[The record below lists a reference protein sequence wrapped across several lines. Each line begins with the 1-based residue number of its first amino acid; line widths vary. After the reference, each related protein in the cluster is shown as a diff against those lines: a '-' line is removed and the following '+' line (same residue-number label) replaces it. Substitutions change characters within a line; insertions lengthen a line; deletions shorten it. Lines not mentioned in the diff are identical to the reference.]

1 MTYSLSNAYD
11 NATNSLWVQEIAK
24 DTPVEEELI
33 DTTNVAAATN
43 YYPSSTGKVLD
54 RYRNVSIQGVISGGV
69 TFTVE
74 AKIDDST
81 DWLDITKSGYRL
93 GVDVANSVGLASIVD
108 EAFIMDFDS
117 LNVQAIRIKSVT
129 ADATNGVQYH
139 WKLSV

>member
-11 NATNSLWVQEIAK
+11 NATNSLRVQEIAK

-108 EAFIMDFDS
+108 EAFIMDFGD
-117 LNVQAIRIKSVT
+117 LNVNAIRIKSVT